1 MAEYTVATLAAV
13 LVVVAIEVFWAR
25 TGIFRSLQYWLA
37 MAIIFFFQVLV
48 DGWLTRLDDP
58 VVRYTPGMFLGIRFP
73 FSIPIEDFGFGFA
86 LVTAVIITWKA
97 LGRREVR
104 E

>member
-1 MAEYTVATLAAV
+1 MAARVRNHHLVHRILELHALLLHV
-13 LVVVAIEVFWAR
+13 LNREVIDR
-25 TGIFRSLQYWLA
+25 N
-37 MAIIFFFQVLV
+37 IFFFQVLV

-58 VVRYTPGMFLGIRFP
+58 VVRYTPGMFLGVRFP